1 MRLKQQHPKI
11 ASVIISPLAL
21 SLPSLIFSMADIASG
36 VAALAIPSI
45 FALMHAVIS
54 SVAMFSL
61 KDFGK
66 ISFKIG
72 LKRREI
78 RSIIPAP
85 FNKFIIPFQNAIIP
99 MRDITKLTLFDAP
112 FNTAELISAVLD
124 VNIAKTIEMVQST
137 PKHFPS
143 IIVTSFR

>member
-54 SVAMFSL
+54 SVAIF
-61 KDFGK
+61 FYY
-66 ISFKIG
+66 I
-72 LKRREI
+72 
-78 RSIIPAP
+78 
-85 FNKFIIPFQNAIIP
+85 
-99 MRDITKLTLFDAP
+99 
-112 FNTAELISAVLD
+112 
-124 VNIAKTIEMVQST
+124 
-137 PKHFPS
+137 
-143 IIVTSFR
+143 